1 MLLLTKYFRK
11 PMDNIRFNAGFSSTY
26 AWDILPDLG
35 NVAGRRSSTR
45 QDNSVRRHF
54 IQRWTIAE

>member
-1 MLLLTKYFRK
+1 MLTKYFRK
-11 PMDNIRFNAGFSSTY
+11 PMDNIRFNAGLSSTY

-54 IQRWTIAE
+54 IQR